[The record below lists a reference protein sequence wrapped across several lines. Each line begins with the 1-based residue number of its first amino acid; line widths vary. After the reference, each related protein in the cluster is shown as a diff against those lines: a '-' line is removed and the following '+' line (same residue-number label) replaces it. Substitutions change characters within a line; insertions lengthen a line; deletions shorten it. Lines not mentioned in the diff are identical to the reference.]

1 MIVKVNLLP
10 SKETFEYDFSS
21 IYEPLSSF
29 MRTILH
35 TYLVYYQRREL
46 ELGEMQRKL
55 DLANNAFSETIETR
69 NARIRELESRI
80 SQKQNEVS

>member
-1 MIVKVNLLP
+1 MKVNLLP
-10 SKETFEYDFSS
+10 LKETFEYDFSS

-29 MRTILH
+29 MRIILH
-35 TYLVYYQRREL
+35 TYLFYYQRREL